1 MKSTKIVVKV
11 LRYIRMRPTY
21 NLNTLTPN
29 LVRCVKN
36 GDVSNGKNIPKI
48 NVWWIIYTEDGENRP
63 LFFDVRREEPF
74 TWIWRCVRSCL
85 LDNNV
90 TLSILMFCCI
100 FFSILSFFL
109 ILCPSQLSLF
119 LSQVEVIYISFLKL
133 NIWSKSML
141 RGFNHRLKTWNKIFM
156 HTSLESQLYLTRTMS
171 RIQICILALKD
182 LIRLKVLLDSS

>member
-1 MKSTKIVVKV
+1 MKSNKTVVKV
-11 LRYIRMRPTY
+11 IRYIRMRPTY

-36 GDVSNGKNIPKI
+36 GDVSNGENIPMI

-63 LFFDVRREEPF
+63 LFFDVRCEEPS
-74 TWIWRCVRSCL
+74 TWIWWCVRSCL

-90 TLSILMFCCI
+90 TLSVLMFCCI
-100 FFSILSFFL
+100 FSILSFYR
-109 ILCPSQLSLF
+109 ILCPSQLSLI

-141 RGFNHRLKTWNKIFM
+141 RGLNHKLKTWNKIFM
-156 HTSLESQLYLTRTMS
+156 HTSLESQLYLTRIIS